1 MDCFVRRDTIHY
13 VSQCSIHRV
22 SLKSSAVLGAC
33 GVRLRTT
40 MAVEEPDI
48 MLLEHVAQNSEP
60 LRVSTRV
67 LSLKT
72 HKAVGTHG
80 GKAQKH
86 HDSLATWHK
95 DQTVRLLGHES

>member
-1 MDCFVRRDTIHY
+1 
-13 VSQCSIHRV
+13 
-22 SLKSSAVLGAC
+22 
-33 GVRLRTT
+33 

-48 MLLEHVAQNSEP
+48 MLLEHVAQSSEP

-72 HKAVGTHG
+72 HNAVRTHG

-86 HDSLATWHK
+86 DSLATWHN